1 MEKWYVS
8 KKPGYSIALPE
19 GMIYEE
25 ITAGVTRTKTVI
37 TFRAMGGQMVKT
49 TDSKIQKF
57 LESSIAFKRGNIS
70 RVRTPEEIAAD
81 KKKVEQETTLL
92 TYTNLVEK
100 GVPMNFRGMS
110 DSNVREIADG
120 IGAETSSDGKKLSK
134 DAVVDNIEMLVYGEV
149 VGKSGKKEN
158 PE

>member
-81 KKKVEQETTLL
+81 KKKAEQETVLGV
-92 TYTNLVEK
+92 YKGLVEK
-100 GVPMNFRGMS
+100 GNLLDFRAMS
-110 DSNVREIADG
+110 DSALRAAADEIG
-120 IGAETSSDGKKLSK
+120 VETSSDGKKLSK
-134 DAVVDNIEMLVYGEV
+134 DAIADNMEILVYGEV
-149 VGKSGKKEN
+149 VKKSGK
-158 PE
+158 